1 MSKPTLV
8 IGITGNIGTGK
19 STVLHMLRELGAFI
33 IDADQVAH
41 EVMAPGGPAYQA
53 VIKAFG
59 PDVVQADGQ
68 IDRKRLGEIVFAQP
82 DQLSRLETI
91 VHPAV
96 FARLT
101 HLLDEAGEQVV
112 FIEAIKLLEAGMAIN
127 LCDQV
132 WVITAP
138 RAHQIE
144 RLMRTRNMSRDE
156 AEARMAL
163 QSPQALK
170 TSQADVVIHN
180 DGSMED
186 LQQQV
191 TAAWQQLQHELAD
204 RSVHAQ

>member
-1 MSKPTLV
+1 MSKPALV

-19 STVLHMLRELGAFI
+19 STVLQMLRELGAFI

-41 EVMAPGGPAYQA
+41 EVMAPGGPAYEG

-59 PDVVQADGQ
+59 PDIVQADGQ
-68 IDRKRLGEIVFAQP
+68 IDRKRLGEIVFAHP

-96 FARLT
+96 FTRLT
-101 HLLDEAGEQVV
+101 QLLDEAGEQVV
-112 FIEAIKLLEAGMAIN
+112 FIEAIKLLEAGMAIS
-127 LCDQV
+127 LCDRV
-132 WVITAP
+132 WVVTAP
-138 RAHQIE
+138 RAQQIE
-144 RLMRTRNMSRDE
+144 RLMRTRNMSRAE
-156 AEARMAL
+156 AKARMAL

-170 TSQADVVIHN
+170 TAQADVVIHN
-180 DGSMED
+180 DGSMEA

-191 TAAWQQLQHELAD
+191 TTAWQQLQQELAG